1 MVSYWC
7 YLICR
12 TFLVLPELDDE
23 VGVWE
28 SCKSKLITLP
38 ECMTDNFLLTNPY
51 SNSPKRKSLNT
62 HTLYQVSTG
71 DCKTW
76 SLSWLKATQMGNA
89 LKHALTGWGAGMK
102 VMPLLYLPALSIC
115 TSDLTTLY
123 FIITK
128 QAHNCWLEAARYRI
142 SPQSY
147 KSMFIAFWMDFWIV
161 SFLGHTCTCTC
172 RLLLKR
178 WRTATPV
185 SLEAY

>member
-1 MVSYWC
+1 
-7 YLICR
+7 
-12 TFLVLPELDDE
+12 
-23 VGVWE
+23 
-28 SCKSKLITLP
+28 
-38 ECMTDNFLLTNPY
+38 MTDNFLLTNPY
-51 SNSPKRKSLNT
+51 LNSPKRKSLNT

-89 LKHALTGWGAGMK
+89 LKHALAGWGAGLK
-102 VMPLLYLPALSIC
+102 IIPYCICLGGQEWKIYHTVFALGDRNENRTILYLPALSIC

-147 KSMFIAFWMDFWIV
+147 NSMFIAFWMDFWIV
-161 SFLGHTCTCTC
+161 SFLGHTCTC

-185 SLEAY
+185 NLEAY